1 MDPRQPSDRP
11 KASGARLPKP
21 DEPLVDVALT
31 PAAPVPQVANVEF
44 NAVDRGTVLLVDDD
58 EALRRALRRLLTSH
72 GFRVLAF
79 GSAEEFLEAE
89 TSAEHGC
96 LLLDLRMGGMSG
108 LGVQATLAERGDTR
122 PIVFLTGHATA
133 RTKEMALAQG
143 AIGFLEKPAREHE
156 LLAMLDRAL
165 ARS

>member
-1 MDPRQPSDRP
+1 MDPNQPSDRR
-11 KASGARLPKP
+11 AALGARFPHAA
-21 DEPLVDVALT
+21 EPLIEVALT
-31 PAAPVPQVANVEF
+31 PVVPAPHAAEIEAS
-44 NAVDRGTVLLVDDD
+44 ASARGTVLLVDDD

-79 GSAEEFLEAE
+79 ASAEEFLEAPLASE
-89 TSAEHGC
+89 PGC

-108 LGVQATLAERGDTR
+108 LGVQATLAERGDAR

-133 RTKEMALAQG
+133 RTKELALKQS

-156 LLAMLDRAL
+156 LVAMLDRAL
-165 ARS
+165 ART